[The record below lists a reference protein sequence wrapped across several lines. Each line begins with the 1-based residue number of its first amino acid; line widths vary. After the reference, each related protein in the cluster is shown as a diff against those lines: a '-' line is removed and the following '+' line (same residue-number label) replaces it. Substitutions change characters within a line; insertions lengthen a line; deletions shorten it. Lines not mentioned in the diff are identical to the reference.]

1 VNTVLWILTGLLA
14 AVALL
19 GGSSK
24 TFLSKARLDA
34 MDGSWTG
41 AASAASVKLLG
52 IVELAAAAGLILPA
66 VLGIAPVLVPV
77 TALCWA
83 VLMVGAVITHA
94 WLHQAKLVALTLG
107 YLAIAVVVAWGR
119 FALVPFGS

>member
-1 VNTVLWILTGLLA
+1 MNIVLWILTGLLA

-19 GGSSK
+19 GGTSK

-34 MDGSWTG
+34 MHGSWTG
-41 AASAASVKLLG
+41 VANAASVKLLG
-52 IVELAAAAGLILPA
+52 IVELTAAAGLILPA

-83 VLMVGAVITHA
+83 VLPPDRPERAQRLAVNLPRWTTSASGLRGRRVGEPTAPPA
-94 WLHQAKLVALTLG
+94 AG
-107 YLAIAVVVAWGR
+107 
-119 FALVPFGS
+119 